1 MCEPATAALIITG
14 ISSVAQMGAAVEKTN
29 AKNQQVVDNT
39 VASKDAYF
47 LKTKQANLRIIQEQT
62 QASQKKQDA
71 DLKSMRSQGT
81 AMAAAGG
88 AGVQGANID
97 QMLNDFEKSEG
108 FFTDRIDQKLRDVK
122 TQNEYNKL
130 GYQSEAINRI
140 NSVQPVGHMEAMM
153 GVVEPMASFGLSY
166 SDYASE
172 RAAVEEG

>member
-153 GVVEPMASFGLSY
+153 GVVEPMANFGLSY
-166 SDYASE
+166 ADYASE
-172 RAAVEEG
+172 RAAVEE

>member
-1 MCEPATAALIITG
+1 MCVPPQVASLIITG
-14 ISSVAQMGAAVEKTN
+14 VSTVAKMGASVEKAD
-29 AKNQQVVDNT
+29 AKNQQYVDNT
-39 VASKDAYF
+39 AASKDAYF

-108 FFTDRIDQKLRDVK
+108 FFTDRIDQKLRDIK
-122 TQNEYNKL
+122 GQNEYNKL

-140 NSVQPVGHMEAMM
+140 NSVQPVGMMEGLL
-153 GVVEPMASFGLSY
+153 GVIEPMADFGLSY
-166 SDYASE
+166 ADYASE
-172 RAAVEEG
+172 RDAVEN

>member
-1 MCEPATAALIITG
+1 MCDPATAALVIQG
-14 ISSVAQMGAAVEKTN
+14 GMA
-29 AKNQQVVDNT
+29 

-47 LKTKQANLRIIQEQT
+47 LKTKRANLRIIQEQT

-108 FFTDRIDQKLRDVK
+108 FFTDRIGQKLRDVQN
-122 TQNEYNKL
+122 QNEYNKL

-140 NSVQPVGHMEAMM
+140 NSVQPVGHMEALL
-153 GVVEPMASFGLSY
+153 GVVEPMADFSLSY
-166 SDYASE
+166 ADYASE
-172 RAAVEEG
+172 RAAVEK